1 MSRAASGWLLV
12 RVGRRLVGLSL
23 PRVVEVLQPGPV
35 HQVPSAERAVRGV
48 TSVRGRVLP
57 VIHLGALLEGTACPA
72 IQGETLVVVELEGRR
87 VCFEVEE
94 AEEVFLGAGLPVT
107 SATALP
113 WASAVA
119 RHGDGLVPLLD
130 LDGIGTRI
138 REAASA

>member
-1 MSRAASGWLLV
+1 MSRGASSWLLV

-35 HQVPSAERAVRGV
+35 HSVPTAEPAMRGV
-48 TSVRGRVLP
+48 TTVRGRILP
-57 VIHLGALLEGTACPA
+57 VVHLGALLEGSACPA
-72 IQGETLVVVELEGRR
+72 VQAEALIVAEIGGRR
-87 VCFEVEE
+87 VCLEVDD

-107 SATALP
+107 AAAALP

-119 RHGDGLVPLLD
+119 RHGEQLVPLLD
-130 LDGIGTRI
+130 LDDFGTRI